1 MMETTLKEEYRRLK
15 KPKAAATAGILFGL
29 LFAASM
35 ILMRS
40 AIPQKITADIDWV
53 ISGEARIRLALGLIP
68 FAGVAYLWFI
78 GVVRDRLGD
87 YEDRFLSTVFFG
99 SSLLSLAMTFISNA
113 IAGAILTY
121 VIISEGTP
129 DYSVIH
135 FGRALMLQINN
146 VYALRM
152 AGVTMISLG
161 TIWLLTGLMP
171 RWLAIV
177 TYTLAFTLLVV
188 VNFSLWVTLVFPAWV
203 AFISLLFLRGQKTK
217 APSDPSPSW
226 QPHPPG

>member
-1 MMETTLKEEYRRLK
+1 METTLKEEYRRLK
-15 KPKAAATAGILFGL
+15 KPKAAAIAGILFGL
-29 LFAASM
+29 LLSASM

-40 AIPQKITADIDWV
+40 AIPEEITADIYWV
-53 ISGEARIRLALGLIP
+53 TSGEAQIRLAMGLVP

-99 SSLLSLAMTFISNA
+99 SSLLCLALIFISMS
-113 IAGAILTY
+113 IVGGILTY
-121 VIISEGTP
+121 VMISEGTP
-129 DYSVIH
+129 DQSVIY

-152 AGVTMISLG
+152 AGVTMFSLG
-161 TIWLLTGLMP
+161 TIWFQTGLMP
-171 RWLAIV
+171 RWLAVV
-177 TYTLAFTLLVV
+177 TYMLALTLLIV

-203 AFISLLFLRGQKTK
+203 AFISFLFLRFRQTYPDAQLL
-217 APSDPSPSW
+217 APK
-226 QPHPPG
+226 